1 MSETCLCTT
10 GKITPLAKVYQRYQE
25 GDLIYLLKSKD
36 GTLSPHTQCRRK
48 VSNGEKICPI
58 HAKQS
63 SPMKFSELQEKG
75 EKLHDNHPYLLNC
88 KKKFEKKNGS
98 TPKKKVDQS
107 MLLNNA
113 NLTSSSFTL

>member
-25 GDLIYLLKSKD
+25 GDLIYLLKSED
-36 GTLSPHTQCRRK
+36 GTLSPHTRCRRK

-63 SPMKFSELQEKG
+63 SPMKFNELQETC
-75 EKLHDNHPYLLNC
+75 EK
-88 KKKFEKKNGS
+88 
-98 TPKKKVDQS
+98 
-107 MLLNNA
+107 
-113 NLTSSSFTL
+113 